1 MVDFPWFLKKLSR
14 LHVMVLRGNQFHGPI
29 ACPHTKNTWH
39 KLQIIDLALN
49 NFSGLLPGKWFKTFV
64 AMIFDEVQDYQS
76 PITWDIHLV
85 TYIMRT
91 H

>member
-1 MVDFPWFLKKLSR
+1 MVQ
-14 LHVMVLRGNQFHGPI
+14 LHVLTRTTLGSWQM
-29 ACPHTKNTWH
+29 
-39 KLQIIDLALN
+39 LQIIDLALN